1 MLVMQY
7 FKFYL
12 GRLAALPQRG
22 FVTVAVM
29 IIQPSVPYFRL
40 RYRDQDHIEHADE
53 AITTTQ
59 QRIQL
64 REELERLVVSNTPI
78 GAVVTDSPIL
88 LTVADAINRLGAIA
102 FAGDG
107 RVTALSRDY
116 ARVLDDRLTSWFEE
130 EKGNLAQLES

>member
-12 GRLAALPQRG
+12 RRRASLPQRG

-29 IIQPSVPYFRL
+29 IIQPSVPYLRI
-40 RYRDQDHIEHADE
+40 RYRDHIEHVDE

-64 REELERLVVSNTPI
+64 RKELERLLSNTPI

-88 LTVADAINRLGAIA
+88 LNVADDINRLGAIA

-107 RVTALSRDY
+107 RVTTLSRDY

-130 EKGNLAQLES
+130 EKENLAQRES